1 MSVSDKASCSVIELP
16 IKRSHFSSCSSR
28 YRVKTDSSQNQPNT
42 IYPCLC
48 GCNTPTLLK
57 QRFPNLV
64 PADPVSNFTQQLS
77 AFLSSFTSSSGW
89 ELEDRVHVQNSE
101 FDYYHLFHTV
111 IAVAKVCGKIKWKIV
126 ARVLGEL
133 HPDQQFIQ
141 QLRAVYEER
150 LAPFEKFIRNNGPVK
165 LMLVNSAKQE
175 LCINILKE
183 FLPASNLNK
192 IQLVRRKRSRA
203 QKHVKPYAKSPSQ
216 HSTDDSVKR
225 NSDEEICK
233 KIELSSTV
241 EPEILKS
248 VQAERKED
256 TTANQIGT
264 YAGLLGD
271 IIDKT
276 EKREGSEIE
285 REKIVRQEVKKKA
298 ILQESM
304 MKKFNLQLKAAIE
317 PEDLSLP
324 IMKKSKVREPE
335 EPRNQPEAMLTQPTC
350 INESSLS
357 PLSNNSASPL
367 IPCSESFN
375 PIQLQPLLTSD
386 EFLNFSAPLSPL
398 SSLRC
403 DTETKCSSAAPS
415 VLSPEEKL
423 EQPLTSDSAMVPTEP
438 QPASESSQPQPR
450 KRGRPTLID
459 QQQKLNEIRIPNIM
473 NNEFRIQN
481 PVELGFKIDFKVG
494 YLPIDMQ
501 AEEMKND
508 KLYEKL
514 AQESKTHF
522 IKKQQSA
529 MNIKRC
535 CGVTYV
541 VPSESKQKGVRDI
554 YEPLAPLAFQV
565 GTLERCRLTKEEEDA
580 YLFQARN
587 LISTIFQPNK
597 YVRATLLN
605 NANETII
612 KEYLLGR
619 SYPEEEYLIEDIK
632 ELWRLLTDDTFLLL
646 HFFAD
651 TEALLVP
658 APPKTR
664 GNIFIGFSVRKSLC
678 GTKSVK
684 KSLGL
689 ERNEQDNK
697 NMYAT
702 TIKLELYLTKSLWCK
717 ATKPTRN
724 YLCAFISSMEGYINS
739 LLNDWIARRD
749 SMYIDKAVM
758 PKLGILSWIK
768 NCECCMPL
776 YINEPGD
783 TWNTEAPI
791 TYNSNS
797 LTCSKCDAYLT
808 EVNYHAANGLERV
821 MNSKQAPKLFYLI
834 NTRDSFSYDLYVKKS
849 HFYYKERKVTKKE
862 YYFHK
867 DDLPSSYK
875 DWEKYLEGDLVR
887 VGITTYT
894 NFFLPEEISALEARC
909 RQVEAE
915 SFKGH
920 FLPNTA
926 QPTFGK
932 GEKLLRTKFFFG
944 ARYLWTECQL
954 AEKQSSIAGGV
965 RVDVSA
971 PPHWVWTDI
980 ERPLAEANIL
990 PKNFINSIAM
1000 NIYHDGTEGLGQH
1013 FDDAV
1018 RFRQPIYT
1026 VKLDSDARLSFGSQ
1040 LYGFCN
1046 GAFTI
1051 PCPRGVICEMEEF
1064 SYAANKVK
1072 HCVRPHDLNGR
1083 STTFILRQ
1091 IHPFIMVTY
1100 I

>member
-16 IKRSHFSSCSSR
+16 VKRSHFSSCSSR
-28 YRVKTDSSQNQPNT
+28 YRVKTDSSQNNPNT

-57 QRFPNLV
+57 QRFPNLAT
-64 PADPVSNFTQQLS
+64 ADPVSNFTHQLS
-77 AFLSSFTSSSGW
+77 AFLSLSESQSGW
-89 ELEDRVHVQNSE
+89 ALKDRVHVQNSE

-111 IAVAKVCGKIKWKIV
+111 IAVGKVCGKIKWKIV

-133 HPDQQFIQ
+133 HPDQQFVQ
-141 QLRAVYEER
+141 QLRALYQER

-165 LMLVNSAKQE
+165 LMLVNGAKQE

-183 FLPASNLNK
+183 FLPPSNLTK
-192 IQLVRRKRSRA
+192 IQLARRKKSRT
-203 QKHVKPYAKSPSQ
+203 QQQVKPYAKSPSQ

-233 KIELSSTV
+233 KIELSTTV
-241 EPEILKS
+241 EQDIMKIS
-248 VQAERKED
+248 QAEINQD
-256 TTANQIGT
+256 TTTNQILPCVS
-264 YAGLLGD
+264 LLVRNGKD
-271 IIDKT
+271 IIDQNQ
-276 EKREGSEIE
+276 S
-285 REKIVRQEVKKKA
+285 REKIVTQEVKKKA
-298 ILQESM
+298 ILQDNL

-335 EPRNQPEAMLTQPTC
+335 ESRTC
-350 INESSLS
+350 INESSFVS
-357 PLSNNSASPL
+357 ASNNSASPV
-367 IPCSESFN
+367 IPCSESLRS
-375 PIQLQPLLTSD
+375 PMQLQPLSIPD

-415 VLSPEEKL
+415 ILSPKEKL
-423 EQPLTSDSAMVPTEP
+423 EHPIISDSALVPTES
-438 QPASESSQPQPR
+438 QPGSESSQSQPR
-450 KRGRPTLID
+450 KRGRPTLLD
-459 QQQKLNEIRIPNIM
+459 QQQKLNEIKIPNLM
-473 NNEFRIQN
+473 NNEFRDQN
-481 PVELGFKIDFKVG
+481 PVEQGFKIDFKVG

-508 KLYEKL
+508 KLYEKIS
-514 AQESKTHF
+514 QESKTHF

-541 VPSESKQKGVRDI
+541 VPSESKQIGVRDI

-565 GTLERCRLTKEEEDA
+565 GTLERCRLSKEEEDA

-587 LISTIFQPNK
+587 LISTMFQPNK
-597 YVRATLLN
+597 YVRATFLS
-605 NANETII
+605 NANETIV
-612 KEYLLGR
+612 KEYLLGK

-651 TEALLVP
+651 SEALLVP
-658 APPKTR
+658 TPPKTR
-664 GNIFIGFSVRKSLC
+664 GTIFIGFSVRKSLC

-702 TIKLELYLTKSLWCK
+702 TIKLELYLTKQLWSK

-739 LLNDWIARRD
+739 LLNDWISRRD

-768 NCECCMPL
+768 SCECSMPL

-783 TWNTEAPI
+783 KWNTEAPI

-797 LTCSKCDAYLT
+797 LTCGKCEAYLT

-849 HFYYKERKVTKKE
+849 HMNYNERKITKKE

-894 NFFLPEEISALEARC
+894 NFFTPEEISALEARC

-1091 IHPFIMVTY
+1091 IHPFIMVTS